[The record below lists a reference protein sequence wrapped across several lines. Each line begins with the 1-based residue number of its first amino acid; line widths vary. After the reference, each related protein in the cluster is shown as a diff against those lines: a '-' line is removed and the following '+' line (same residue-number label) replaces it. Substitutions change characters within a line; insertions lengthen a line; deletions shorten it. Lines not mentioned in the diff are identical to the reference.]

1 MKYRISTLKWSLNN
15 LSYFEHIPLNLAH
28 FLFWKECLVKIF
40 IWLRK
45 FYHGL
50 KWSPWILTND
60 LRVLFMLCGFTP
72 THFLATFLQSIWVLF
87 RYFLAKVCIF
97 LPLFENH
104 LTSKHF
110 YSYWK
115 PSSTAVCF
123 SLVTS
128 PIPLDLGNLSR
139 IYSFPMFSYSIS
151 CSVWCKT
158 DFKVHNRT
166 EVNMKDSRILAF
178 GFCFWSL
185 LL

>member
-1 MKYRISTLKWSLNN
+1 MTYKYFFML
-15 LSYFEHIPLNLAH
+15 
-28 FLFWKECLVKIF
+28 
-40 IWLRK
+40 
-45 FYHGL
+45 HGL
-50 KWSPWILTND
+50 
-60 LRVLFMLCGFTP
+60 TP
-72 THFLATFLQSIWVLF
+72 IHFLASLLLGPNFGQSKF
-87 RYFLAKVCIF
+87 HYNIF
-97 LPLFENH
+97 LLKSLSFFLFLKNH

-110 YSYWK
+110 YLYWK

-128 PIPLDLGNLSR
+128 ATPLNLGSLSR

-158 DFKVHNRT
+158 DFKVHDRT
-166 EVNMKDSRILAF
+166 EVNMKDSKILAF